1 MDTNLFFPERGD
13 TEAVN
18 KATAICRQCHVRQQ
32 CAQYGMEL
40 DRQDLTP
47 GIYGGLSQ
55 RQRRK
60 TKAA

>member
-13 TEAVN
+13 TAGFSKAV
-18 KATAICRQCHVRQQ
+18 AICKQCDVRTY
-32 CAQYGMEL
+32 CANYGIEL
-40 DRQDLTP
+40 DRHDLTP